1 MDDLPKLLAGG
12 KPQIPKGDGPELVRA
27 YLDAVPGWK
36 RDVAVRLD
44 TLIEAAVPDVRKAVR
59 WNSPFYGV
67 EGQGWFAS
75 FHCFTRYVKVT
86 FFAGSSLD
94 PVPPEASKDPTARY
108 AHLFEDAGPA
118 DDELAAWFAQAAAL
132 DGWHGFSED
141 R

>member
-1 MDDLPKLLAGG
+1 MPAGRVSYFCA
-12 KPQIPKGDGPELVRA
+12 PR
-27 YLDAVPGWK
+27 
-36 RDVAVRLD
+36 
-44 TLIEAAVPDVRKAVR
+44 EANA
-59 WNSPFYGV
+59 
-67 EGQGWFAS
+67 
-75 FHCFTRYVKVT
+75 
-86 FFAGSSLD
+86 D